1 MAVSML
7 DNLSI
12 KKKAPNVDRDLFA
25 TLAEMSAYSENYL
38 PDVFECN
45 VVEDGK
51 RYRFN
56 RNNPIIPTYGKWR
69 EVAGN
74 ELQDME
80 QVTKNKEDIAIIKGD
95 STVEGSMDA
104 KVTATLNEAKLYTDE
119 QIAKMSTA
127 EAIVCD
133 TKPSRADGVTSYT
146 KEGNP
151 FTTED
156 SEIWFYYEE
165 DGKLFQTIWIDEVE
179 TTIVSAGSVNFEDYV
194 SKTYDVVEEF
204 TGDEA
209 DVDKIPNLQALK
221 NLEARIQGKLDKKVT
236 GNPIVDDLMSEDSE
250 APLSA
255 NQGRVLNESIGKKMD
270 AKIIGEDIGNKILG
284 TDNEGNVIVK
294 SLDNS
299 IDASSEN
306 TVKNKVIAEAL
317 DGKVSVRQDPSMRG
331 RVLAINDAGECVFV
345 SMASAGGNSAELV
358 GYTNAVAPEV
368 DNVQAML
375 DKLSDTVLYKGVS
388 ITEMTLVGGSTI
400 NEYGAEYNSGSLSI
414 VICTNKSPDE
424 LQSMTI
430 TDSQVGVVALE
441 INNNIKYD
449 VADVTNSKRTFV
461 VSATD
466 GKSTATKSVVVDF
479 GYYMRWGVA
488 EILPSDEAGRISF
501 ISNLTDK
508 KLTMDVSDTSG
519 NYSFNAGSGQYAYF
533 AVYEPHSSKAGVVKI
548 NGFDTDLELEGVI
561 NMPSEANPSITYPVK
576 IYRTG
581 RSGLGQFTAII
592 S

>member
-56 RNNPIIPTYGKWR
+56 RNNPVIPTYGKWR
-69 EVAGN
+69 EVTGN

-133 TKPSRADGVTSYT
+133 AKPSRVDGVTSYT
-146 KEGNP
+146 KGGNP
-151 FTTED
+151 LTTED

-165 DGKLFQTIWIDEVE
+165 DGKLLQTIWIDEVE
-179 TTIVSAGSVNFEDYV
+179 TTIVSAGSISFEDYV

-221 NLEARIQGKLDKKVT
+221 NLQARIQGKLDEKVT

-270 AKIIGEDIGNKILG
+270 AKIVGEDIGNKILG

-306 TVKNKVIAEAL
+306 AVKNKVIAEAL
-317 DGKVSVRQDPSMRG
+317 DGKLSLKQDPSVKG
-331 RVLAINDAGECVFV
+331 RVVSFDENGELIFV
-345 SMASAGGNSAELV
+345 SFAAASGDSAELV
-358 GYTNAVAPEV
+358 GYTNSSVPEAESV
-368 DNVQAML
+368 KEVL
-375 DKLSDTVLYKGVS
+375 DILSDKVLYEPVA
-388 ITEMTLVGGSTI
+388 ITEMTLVGGTVS
-400 NEYGAEYNSGSLSI
+400 NEYGTDYTSESLSI
-414 VICTNKSPDE
+414 SIGVNKASDQ
-424 LQSMTI
+424 LQSVTL
-430 TDSQVGVVALE
+430 TDSQTGISVLD
-441 INNNIKYD
+441 INNELKYN
-449 VADVTNSKRTFV
+449 VTENTNSQRTFT

-466 GKSTATKSVVVDF
+466 GKSTATRSITIKF

-488 EILPSDEAGRISF
+488 SELPSDEVGRI
-501 ISNLTDK
+501 NLINGLANK
-508 KLTMDVSDTSG
+508 KLTMNTSDVSG
-519 NYSFNAGSGQYAYF
+519 NYSFNAESGKYAYL
-533 AVYEPHSSKAGVVKI
+533 AIYEPHSSKAGTVKI

-561 NMPSEANPSITYPVK
+561 NMPSIANPNVTYPVN

-581 RSGLGQFTAII
+581 RAGLGQFTAII